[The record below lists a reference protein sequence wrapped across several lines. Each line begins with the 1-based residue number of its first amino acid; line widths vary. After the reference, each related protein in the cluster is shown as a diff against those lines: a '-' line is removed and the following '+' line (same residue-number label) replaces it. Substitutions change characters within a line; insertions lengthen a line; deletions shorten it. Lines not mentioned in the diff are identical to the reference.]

1 LKFGGGTRDLSN
13 HEFPEPEGF
22 TVCDPVCEEI
32 NITTM
37 VRSVKE
43 AAASWNMD
51 LGRNIFKRVTMVC
64 EAAVFSKRVNLKQMQ
79 LGAYLA
85 AGVASPSTC
94 ISRAGLLRGTAL
106 PAPYPTGYGLA

>member
-1 LKFGGGTRDLSN
+1 
-13 HEFPEPEGF
+13 
-22 TVCDPVCEEI
+22 
-32 NITTM
+32 M

-94 ISRAGLLRGTAL
+94 ISRAGLLRGTC
-106 PAPYPTGYGLA
+106 PTGTLPYGLRARLVETICPCLPLGGLFDVR